1 MELKTSLEDFLLSH
15 DFTRYQRII
24 SEDDF
29 NNLIRRLEL
38 CIENKS
44 TLEYAFSWNS
54 TPREL
59 LPFEV
64 KKRYNFW
71 YHACCGNKEQVNKG
85 KEVLEYWISI
95 LEADLSVD
103 LDEYM

>member
-1 MELKTSLEDFLLSH
+1 MELKTDLEDFLLSY
-15 DFTRYQRII
+15 DFTRYQIII

-64 KKRYNFW
+64 KSMDNFW
-71 YHACCGNKEQVNKG
+71 FYASCGNKEQVNKG

-95 LEADLSVD
+95 LEADSSID

>member
-1 MELKTSLEDFLLSH
+1 MELKTDLEDFLLSY
-15 DFTRYQRII
+15 DFTRYQIII

-85 KEVLEYWISI
+85 KEVLEYCISI
-95 LEADLSVD
+95 LEKDLSVD

>member
-1 MELKTSLEDFLLSH
+1 MELKTDLENFLSS
-15 DFTRYQRII
+15 FEFISYQRII
-24 SEDDF
+24 SKDDF

-38 CIENKS
+38 CIENRS
-44 TLEYAFSWNS
+44 ILEYAFSWNG

-64 KKRYNFW
+64 KSVDNFW
-71 YHACCGNKEQVNKG
+71 YYACCGNKEQVNKG

-95 LEADLSVD
+95 LEKDLSVD

>member
-1 MELKTSLEDFLLSH
+1 MELKTDLENFLSS
-15 DFTRYQRII
+15 FEFISYQRII
-24 SEDDF
+24 SKDDF

-38 CIENKS
+38 CIENRS
-44 TLEYAFSWNS
+44 ILEYAFRWNG

-64 KKRYNFW
+64 KSVDNFW
-71 YHACCGNKEQVNKG
+71 YYACFGNQEQINKG

-95 LEADLSVD
+95 LEKDLSVD